1 MDTLEDLGR
10 HIEVA
15 TEMQSV
21 VRTMKAISAVGIR
34 SHEAAERAMGQY
46 LETVEMGL
54 QVALRALPQGAGLGA
69 GAVSRAKG
77 GAGGIGVVLI
87 GSEIGLCGG
96 FNERLVSF
104 ALDRL
109 SAAGIEADRRRV
121 LVIGSRAEASWQLS
135 AEPPAHMQEAP
146 ATVEALAG
154 TVGSVLT
161 RLDQWLAQDG
171 VTRLMLFHQRM
182 GGPEGSA
189 PVEVALFP
197 IDPGWLAGLRARRW
211 PSRRLPVCF
220 GPTPAVMRSLVQQLL
235 FARVFSAIVQSRAA
249 EHAERLTAMQAAERS
264 IGDKLDELR
273 KTHQMLRQQ
282 VITAELLDIIGGFE
296 AAEKQPGDMHPSEG

>member
-15 TEMQSV
+15 EDLQSV

-34 SHEAAERAMGQY
+34 RHEAAERAIRHY

-54 QVALRALPQGAGLGA
+54 QVVLREGPPGALIPET
-69 GAVSRAKG
+69 
-77 GAGGIGVVLI
+77 GGIEEVGVVLI

-109 SAAGIEADRRRV
+109 TQGGIGVGARR
-121 LVIGSRAEASWQLS
+121 LLMIGSRVEASWAAAGGEPS
-135 AEPPAHMQEAP
+135 AHLQEAP

-154 TVGSVLT
+154 TVDDVLT
-161 RLDQWLAQDG
+161 RLDLWREEG
-171 VTRLMLFHQRM
+171 VSHLVLFHQHM
-182 GGPEGSA
+182 GGHGTSA
-189 PVEVALFP
+189 PTEVRLLP
-197 IDPGWLAGLRARRW
+197 IDPDWLAALRAHRW
-211 PSRRLPVCF
+211 PSRRLPVCA
-220 GPTPAVMRSLVQQLL
+220 GPVGPVTSNLVRQVL
-235 FARVFSAIVQSRAA
+235 FARVFAAILQSRAA

-264 IGDKLDELR
+264 IGDKIDELR
-273 KTHQMLRQQ
+273 KTHQLLRQE
-282 VITAELLDIIGGFE
+282 VITAELLDIIGGYE
-296 AAEKQPGDMHPSEG
+296 AASQRPEEDGAAEA

>member
-15 TEMQSV
+15 SEMQSV

-54 QVALRALPQGAGLGA
+54 QVALRALPQEAGLGA
-69 GAVSRAKG
+69 VSRSKD
-77 GAGGIGVVLI
+77 GAGGIGVVVI

-104 ALDRL
+104 ALGRL
-109 SAAGIEADRRRV
+109 SAAGIGADRRRV
-121 LVIGSRAEASWQLS
+121 LVIGTRADASWQLS

-146 ATVEALAG
+146 ATAEALAG

-189 PVEVALFP
+189 PVEAALFP

-220 GPTPAVMRSLVQQLL
+220 GPTPAAMRSLVQQLL

-296 AAEKQPGDMHPSEG
+296 AAEKQPGDMRPSEG

>member
-15 TEMQSV
+15 EDLQSV

-34 SHEAAERAMGQY
+34 RHEAAEWAMRQY

-54 QVALRALPQGAGLGA
+54 QVALRAGPAATLTPE
-69 GAVSRAKG
+69 G
-77 GAGGIGVVLI
+77 GGGDGEVGVVLI

-109 SAAGIEADRRRV
+109 SAAGIAVGRRRLLIV
-121 LVIGSRAEASWQLS
+121 GSRAEASWG
-135 AEPPAHMQEAP
+135 AAGGEPPAHLQQAP

-154 TVGSVLT
+154 TVNSVLT
-161 RLDQWLAQDG
+161 RLDHWRAGG
-171 VTRLMLFHQRM
+171 VARLGLFHQQM

-189 PVEVALFP
+189 PVEVRLLP
-197 IDPGWLAGLRARRW
+197 IDPDWLKRLGARRW
-211 PSRRLPVCF
+211 PSRRLPVCQ
-220 GPTPAVMRSLVQQLL
+220 GPVGAVTRGLIRQLL
-235 FARVFSAIVQSRAA
+235 FARVFGAVLQSRAA

-264 IGDKLDELR
+264 IGDKIDELR
-273 KTHQMLRQQ
+273 KTHQLLRQQ
-282 VITAELLDIIGGFE
+282 VITAELLDIIGGYE
-296 AAEKQPGDMHPSEG
+296 AAARRPGDEGFAGA

>member
-15 TEMQSV
+15 SEMQSV

-54 QVALRALPQGAGLGA
+54 QVALRALPQEAGL
-69 GAVSRAKG
+69 VLPSKD
-77 GAGGIGVVLI
+77 GAGGIGVVVI

-109 SAAGIEADRRRV
+109 SAAGIGADRRRV
-121 LVIGSRAEASWQLS
+121 LVIGTRADASWQLA
-135 AEPPAHMQEAP
+135 AEPPAYMQEAP

-161 RLDQWLAQDG
+161 RLDQWLAQEG
-171 VTRLMLFHQRM
+171 VTRLMLFQQRM

-189 PVEVALFP
+189 PVEVTLFP
-197 IDPGWLAGLRARRW
+197 IDPGWLAELRERRW

-220 GPTPAVMRSLVQQLL
+220 GPTPAAMRSLVQQLL

-296 AAEKQPGDMHPSEG
+296 AAEKQPGDMRPSEG